1 MKLTYSRKLELGFLL
16 IMYITNLGSK
26 IRTWKKVKI
35 TKMPEVTTQII
46 SGETT
51 FDFKTVHLQFFMFT
65 RIETQELS
73 LNIY

>member
-51 FDFKTVHLQFFMFT
+51 FDFKTVHL
-65 RIETQELS
+65 
-73 LNIY
+73 